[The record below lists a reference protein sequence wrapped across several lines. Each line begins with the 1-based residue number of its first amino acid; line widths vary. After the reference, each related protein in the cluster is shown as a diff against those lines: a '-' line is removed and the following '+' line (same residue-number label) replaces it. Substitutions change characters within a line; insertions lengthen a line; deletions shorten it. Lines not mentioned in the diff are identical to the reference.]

1 MIYFYG
7 IIGKKKGENVKI
19 AGMFP
24 GKNIFDHRKSAA
36 ILIYESLTKR
46 SSSHCWF
53 QFTLIL
59 RQIQKKK
66 KGRKEGK
73 QNKYFVEKILRHYRK
88 SFCVVMETQKAQAR
102 IKKSE

>member
-36 ILIYESLTKR
+36 ILTYEFLTKR

-53 QFTLIL
+53 QFMLIL

-66 KGRKEGK
+66 KKEKRGETK
-73 QNKYFVEKILRHYRK
+73 QV
-88 SFCVVMETQKAQAR
+88 FC
-102 IKKSE
+102 

>member
-24 GKNIFDHRKSAA
+24 GKNIFDHKKSAA
-36 ILIYESLTKR
+36 ILTYEFLTKR
-46 SSSHCWF
+46 SSSQCWF

-59 RQIQKKK
+59 RRIQKKK
-66 KGRKEGK
+66 KGEKRG
-73 QNKYFVEKILRHYRK
+73 NKTSILL
-88 SFCVVMETQKAQAR
+88 
-102 IKKSE
+102 KKY